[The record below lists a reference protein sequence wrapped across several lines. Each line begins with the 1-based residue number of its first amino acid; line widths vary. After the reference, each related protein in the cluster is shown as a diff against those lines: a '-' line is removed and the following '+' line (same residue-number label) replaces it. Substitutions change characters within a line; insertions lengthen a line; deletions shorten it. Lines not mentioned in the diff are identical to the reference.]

1 MSKEVKKKII
11 KVEYWPLGTMVY
23 VRHDPEQVARMITGV
38 TIREQD
44 LQYHLSSIDGIDV
57 YYEYEFSTEK
67 NIFI

>member
-1 MSKEVKKKII
+1 
-11 KVEYWPLGTMVY
+11 
-23 VRHDPEQVARMITGV
+23 MITGV